1 MKILTEEN
9 PKLRKKSHEIN
20 DILSDDNKKL
30 VDNMIKTMKKN
41 DGIGLAAPQVGVL
54 KKIIVI
60 NTKDGPYVLANP
72 KIIKYSKD
80 EENAEEGCLSIP
92 GKYDQVDRSKVIK
105 YSGILES
112 GEKIIKEEKGLFAR
126 VIQHEVDHLE
136 GILFIDR
143 VKK

>member
-9 PKLRKKSHEIN
+9 SLLRKKSQEIE

-30 VDNMIKTMKKN
+30 VEGMIKTMRKN
-41 DGIGLAAPQVGVL
+41 KGIGLAAPQVGIL

-60 NTKDGPYVLANP
+60 DTKDGPYVLANP
-72 KIIKYSKD
+72 KIIKYSKEKED
-80 EENAEEGCLSIP
+80 AEEGCLSIP
-92 GKYDQVDRSKVIK
+92 GKYNQVNRSQVIK
-105 YSGILES
+105 YSGILEN
-112 GEKIIKEEKGLFAR
+112 GEKITKEEKGLFAR